1 MTYVHARSPPRASTC
16 PAAVTILLATGLAA
30 APATGAT
37 RCRGGALAPAS
48 APRAAQAA
56 VVCEINRERR
66 ARGLRPVGTHPR
78 LTWMARRY
86 ARSMVR
92 FGFFSHT
99 SPAGVT
105 LLERLRAAGYGGR
118 RIAVGEALAWAQ
130 GRLATPHAIVRAW
143 MHSPPHRAVLLGPA
157 YRDVGIGVALG
168 SRTAG
173 RGARAR
179 PTRPTSAP
187 PASSPRPAAS

>member
-1 MTYVHARSPPRASTC
+1 MSTHARRLRASSC
-16 PAAVTILLATGLAA
+16 PAALTILLATGLAA
-30 APATGAT
+30 APAADAA

-66 ARGLRPVGTHPR
+66 ARGLRPVGAHPR
-78 LTWMARRY
+78 LTGMARRY

-92 FGFFSHT
+92 MGFFSHT
-99 SPAGVT
+99 SPGGVT
-105 LLERLRAAGYGGR
+105 LLERVRAAGYGGR
-118 RIAVGEALAWAQ
+118 RIAAGEALAWAQ

-143 MHSPPHRAVLLGPA
+143 LHSPPHRAVLLGRA

-168 SRTAG
+168 SPNG
-173 RGARAR
+173 RAR
-179 PTRPTSAP
+179 RSSATY
-187 PASSPRPAAS
+187 AADFGAAR